1 MNILVIGGTIF
12 LGRHF
17 VEAALRRGHT
27 ITLFNR
33 GKHNADLFPGV
44 EKLHGDR
51 NGDLEILRGRS
62 WDAVLDTSGYFPR
75 QVRTLAETS
84 EKSAREIQ
92 TLVAQIKEAVK
103 ILAPL
108 GVPEKILPMRLSGA
122 KSSAIGSW
130 TCLANHGASTN
141 RPHNP

>member
-33 GKHNADLFPGV
+33 GKHNADLFPEV

-51 NGDLEILRGRS
+51 NGDLELLRGRS

-75 QVRTLAETS
+75 HMDLSCSVL
-84 EKSAREIQ
+84 KD
-92 TLVAQIKEAVK
+92 AV
-103 ILAPL
+103 
-108 GVPEKILPMRLSGA
+108 ERCCNRS
-122 KSSAIGSW
+122 
-130 TCLANHGASTN
+130 TAST
-141 RPHNP
+141 PV